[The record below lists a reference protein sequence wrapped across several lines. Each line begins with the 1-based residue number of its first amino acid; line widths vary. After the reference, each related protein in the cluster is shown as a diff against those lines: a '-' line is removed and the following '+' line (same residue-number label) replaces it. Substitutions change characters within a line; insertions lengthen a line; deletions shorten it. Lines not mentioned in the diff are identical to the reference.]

1 MVPDTSGVTLNGYS
15 MDYFSAFLTGPVH
28 VAQAQLK
35 TSYLD
40 AVAYDGSIDLSLVR
54 PQNIRTKLDTA
65 TYFNRRKVTVPIC
78 ILGTIQEVQDGK
90 VLLGQLA
97 GREVK
102 LYDPYED
109 GYWVGRL
116 TLPAWSDIYE
126 AGSGLKA
133 SDGKLEINADPF
145 LHKETIT
152 EQFDSRRVNNF
163 IHVFSSVPVF
173 PVITIEADQ
182 SEHSSEYTK
191 NNGISGSVSLNIGFV
206 DEDSVTT
213 NYCEFRLDAL
223 VLANKVTLDPANGIY
238 MCENVWDTPTVQRVS
253 PTLTSDIPYLQPGRV
268 SVNVNP
274 RKGKK
279 GKFHKIELSYTPKIM
294 I

>member
-133 SDGKLEINADPF
+133 SDGKLEINADP
-145 LHKETIT
+145 LLYKKTIT
-152 EQFDSRRVNNF
+152 EQLDATKDDNT
-163 IHVFSSVPVF
+163 IHVLSSVPVF
-173 PVITIEADQ
+173 PVITMEADQ
-182 SEHSSEYTK
+182 AVHSAEYTED
-191 NNGISGSVSLNIGFV
+191 NGISGKVSLSLGVMSNGRRV
-206 DEDSVTT
+206 S
-213 NYCEFRLDAL
+213 YCSFELDAL
-223 VLANKVTLDPANGIY
+223 LLSNKVMFDPANGIY
-238 MCENVWDTPTVQRVS
+238 TYDNTWGHGPRIQRVS
-253 PTLTSDIPYLQPGRV
+253 PTLVSDIPYLQPGEV
-268 SVNVNP
+268 SVRISP
-274 RKGKK
+274 RKGKS
-279 GKFHKIELSYTPKIM
+279 GKLHKIEISYTPKIM

>member
-145 LHKETIT
+145 LYKETIT
-152 EQFDSRRVNNF
+152 EQLDSTKGDNI
-163 IHVFSSVPVF
+163 IHVVSSVPVF
-173 PVITIEADQ
+173 PIITIEADQ
-182 SEHSSEYTK
+182 AMLSPEYTEE
-191 NNGISGSVSLNIGFV
+191 NGISGKVSLSLGAISSGV
-206 DEDSVTT
+206 RV
-213 NYCEFRLDAL
+213 NYCNFELDAL
-223 VLANKVTLDPANGIY
+223 FLANKVTFDPANGIY
-238 MCENVWDTPTVQRVS
+238 TYDNTWNRGPRIQRVS
-253 PTLTSDIPYLQPGRV
+253 PTLVSDIPYLQPGEVIV
-268 SVNVNP
+268 SINP

-279 GKFHKIELSYTPKIM
+279 GKLHKIEISYTPKIM

>member
-1 MVPDTSGVTLNGYS
+1 MIPDTSGVTLNGYS

-28 VAQAQLK
+28 VEQAQLK

-40 AVAYDGSIDLSLVR
+40 AAASDGSIDLSLVR
-54 PQNIRTKLDTA
+54 PQNIYTKLDTA
-65 TYFNRRKVTVPIC
+65 TYFKRRKVTVPIC

-90 VLLGQLA
+90 VSFGMMA

-109 GYWVGRL
+109 GYWIGRL

-133 SDGKLEINADPF
+133 SDGKLEISADPF
-145 LHKETIT
+145 LYKETIT
-152 EQFDSRRVNNF
+152 EQLDSSRANNI

-173 PVITIEADQ
+173 PVITMEADQ
-182 SEHSSEYTK
+182 SVHSSDYTE
-191 NNGISGSVSLNIGFV
+191 NNGISGKVSLNIGV
-206 DEDSVTT
+206 VSGVGAV
-213 NYCEFRLDAL
+213 NYCSFELDAL
-223 VLANKVTLDPANGIY
+223 LLANVVTLDPANGIY
-238 MCENVWDTPTVQRVS
+238 TYNNVWSSPYDQRVA
-253 PTLTSDIPYLQPGRV
+253 PTLVSDIPYLQPGEV
-268 SVNVNP
+268 SVNINP
-274 RKGKK
+274 RKASSGKL
-279 GKFHKIELSYTPKIM
+279 HKIELSYTPKIM